1 MTGKSDKL
9 SKKQS
14 VSESETLFRGQ
25 KTTEAAL
32 RESQRLLQLVMDN
45 IPQAVFWKDL
55 NLVYLGCNQAFA
67 EDAGLDSPDQIIGK
81 TDFDMPWQEQAEL
94 YRADDQKVMDEGI
107 AKLNYEEPQTGPT
120 GEVTW
125 LRTSK
130 VPMVDDDGNAFAVLG
145 MYEDITERKQV
156 EEENERVRQRFEMI
170 LETTGIPTIIS
181 RLSDGIVLYANQALA
196 QASQVNLDKLIGFTT
211 GNFYANP
218 DDRKTVLES
227 LRQHG
232 HIDDFE
238 VQFQRTDGS
247 RYWALLSSRIIE
259 YEGEPCVLSTYTDIT
274 ERKQADQTLRES
286 QRLLQLVMD
295 NIPQAVFWKD
305 HNLTYLGCNQAFAED
320 AGLESP
326 QDLIGKTDF
335 DMPWKEQAE
344 LYRADDQKVMKDG
357 VAKLNYEEPQS
368 TPTGETTWLRTS
380 KVPMI
385 DDDGNSFAV
394 LGMYEDIT
402 ARKQLE
408 QQVQDALERR
418 GYQVQINTEISQEI
432 AQASEVSDLFQR
444 VVTLT
449 KERLGYYHTQ
459 LLRYDPNQEAV
470 VLTAGYGETGQ
481 KMFADGHLMPLGS
494 GLIGTAAATGET
506 VMRSEL
512 AQDPDWKPNPLLPD
526 TQGEIA
532 VPIKLG
538 DKVLGVLDVQS
549 DRAGALSDDD
559 RLLLEGLCGQIAIA
573 MDQTRLRQE
582 MEERLQEINNLYRTM
597 SHEGWQSYRETA
609 ALPDGFI
616 YDQITIRPVEETN
629 LAKDLFANAPMIL
642 PGGETLGEL
651 GLADDP
657 DRPLTKEDKAFLSQV
672 SEQVAL
678 ALESARLSEQTQ
690 SALAQSEKLFDA
702 SRNLTQATDLQEL
715 VAAAVRTLD
724 IPVVNR
730 AVLTTFDYDAEGG
743 IEQLTIVANW
753 GNGEGHEVTQLGTRY
768 SKEVIQLMPMFVS
781 PIPVFFDDA
790 FSDRRV
796 DEKTMELVKRQNLRA
811 VAVLPLH
818 LGSAQIGALILEAE
832 DPHNFTPEET
842 RLFESL
848 APQIATVLEN
858 RQQYEKAR
866 RQAERESMLNTI
878 NQKIQSATS
887 VEAVLQIAA
896 RELGH
901 ALGAP
906 MTIAQLSMQDKN

>member
-753 GNGEGHEVTQLGTRY
+753 WNGEGHEVTQLGTRY

-781 PIPVFFDDA
+781 PTPVFFDDA

-818 LGSAQIGALILEAE
+818 LGSAQVGALILEAE

>member
-1 MTGKSDKL
+1 MTRKSDKL

-753 GNGEGHEVTQLGTRY
+753 WNGEGHEVTQLGTRY

>member
-1 MTGKSDKL
+1 MNAKKRKNPQKFDPSKAQLSDFQIL
-9 SKKQS
+9 P
-14 VSESETLFRGQ
+14 LI
-25 KTTEAAL
+25 
-32 RESQRLLQLVMDN
+32 MN
-45 IPQAVFWKDL
+45 HIPQAIFWKDR
-55 NLVYLGCNQAFA
+55 NLVYLGCNQAFT
-67 EDAGLDSPDQIIGK
+67 EDAGFSSPEEIVGK
-81 TDFDMPWQEQAEL
+81 TDFDMPWKDQAEL
-94 YRADDQKVMDEGI
+94 YRADDRLVMDNGEP
-107 AKLNYEEPQTGPT
+107 KLNYEEPQTTPDGST
-120 GEVTW
+120 IW
-125 LRTSK
+125 LSTSK
-130 VPMVDDDGNAFAVLG
+130 IPVFENGQVVAVLG
-145 MYEDITERKQV
+145 MYEDITARKQV
-156 EEENERVRQRFEMI
+156 EEANERGKQRLETI
-170 LETTGIPTIIS
+170 LETTRIPTIIS

-196 QASQVNLDKLIGFTT
+196 QVSQVNLDKLIGFKT

-247 RYWALLSSRIIE
+247 RYWALLSSRVTE

-305 HNLTYLGCNQAFAED
+305 KDLVYLGANQAFSED
-320 AGLESP
+320 AGLDSP
-326 QDLIGKTDF
+326 QELIGKTDF
-335 DMPWKEQAE
+335 DMPWQEQAE
-344 LYRADDQKVMKDG
+344 LYRADDQKVMDEG
-357 VAKLNYEEPQS
+357 VPKLNYEEPQ
-368 TPTGETTWLRTS
+368 TGPTGEITWLRTS
-380 KVPMI
+380 KVPII
-385 DDDGNSFAV
+385 DDDGNVFAV

-402 ARKQLE
+402 ERKRLEAR
-408 QQVQDALERR
+408 VQDAFERR
-418 GYQVQINTEISQEI
+418 GYQVQVSNEISQQI
-432 AQASEVSDLFQR
+432 SQATELGDLFDR

-449 KERLGYYHTQ
+449 KEKLGYYHTQ
-459 LLRYDPNQEAV
+459 LLRYDPNQNVV

-481 KMFADGHLMPLGS
+481 KMFTDGHRMPMGS

-526 TQGEIA
+526 TKGEIA

-538 DKVLGVLDVQS
+538 DEVLGVLDVQS
-549 DRAGALSDDD
+549 DQADALSDDD

-573 MDQTRLRQE
+573 MEQTRLRQE
-582 MEERLQEINNLYRTM
+582 MEERLQEINNLYRSM
-597 SHEGWQSYRETA
+597 SHEGWQTYRETMD
-609 ALPDGFI
+609 LPGGFV
-616 YDQITIRPVEETN
+616 YDQIAIRSVDETG
-629 LAKDLFANAPMIL
+629 LAKGLFANAPMVL
-642 PGGETLGEL
+642 PGGEMLGEL
-651 GLADDP
+651 GIADDP
-657 DRPLTKEDKAFLSQV
+657 DEPLSEDDKAFLEQV

-690 SALAQSEKLFDA
+690 FALSQSERLFDA
-702 SRNLTQATDLQEL
+702 SRSLTQSADLQEL
-715 VAAAVRTLD
+715 VAATVKTLD

-730 AVLTTFDYDAEGG
+730 AVLTTFDYDAAGD
-743 IEQLTIVANW
+743 IEQLTVLANW
-753 GNGEGHEVTQLGTRY
+753 WNGDGHEVTPIGTRY
-768 SKEVIQLMPMFVS
+768 SLDTIKLMPMFVS
-781 PIPVFFDDA
+781 PTPIFFDDA
-790 FSDRRV
+790 FSDERV
-796 DEKTMELVKRQNLRA
+796 DATTLEFVKKQNLRA

-818 LGSAQIGALILEAE
+818 LGSQQIGALILEAE
-832 DPHNFTPEET
+832 DSHDFTPAET

-858 RQQYEKAR
+858 RQQYEKAQ
-866 RQAERESMLNTI
+866 RQAEREAMLNAI

-906 MTIAQLSMQDKN
+906 MTVAQLSMKDQN